1 MNYHT
6 FTDSPT
12 GKLLLTSDG
21 NSLTGLYFQK
31 TEAEYLIM
39 INDSSE
45 NSALA
50 VFEQTEEQ
58 LRQYFAGKRTDFDL
72 PLNMKGSPFQLTVW
86 NALKK
91 IPFGTTWSY
100 GELAHHIGN
109 PAASRAVGLAN
120 GKNPISIIVPC
131 HRVIGA
137 NGTLTG
143 YGGGLANKRLLLD
156 LEKCHM
162 VEHGLAV
169 QRI

>member
-50 VFEQTEEQ
+50 VFEQQKSNCGNTSQASEQ
-58 LRQYFAGKRTDFDL
+58 IL
-72 PLNMKGSPFQLTVW
+72 
-86 NALKK
+86 
-91 IPFGTTWSY
+91 IC
-100 GELAHHIGN
+100 H
-109 PAASRAVGLAN
+109 
-120 GKNPISIIVPC
+120 SI
-131 HRVIGA
+131 
-137 NGTLTG
+137 
-143 YGGGLANKRLLLD
+143 
-156 LEKCHM
+156 
-162 VEHGLAV
+162 
-169 QRI
+169 